1 MNNSIVSKMAKRG
14 REKTNPFSKI
24 CKKSLHS
31 IYNYRVQTLHNMAK
45 LRIIS
50 QTCKQGASSLQLK
63 KESGDNTPRLKLGR
77 ESV

>member
-1 MNNSIVSKMAKRG
+1 LFPKWPKEGERTQTHFKRSA
-14 REKTNPFSKI
+14 RKVYNW
-24 CKKSLHS
+24 C
-31 IYNYRVQTLHNMAK
+31 NYRLQTLHNMAK

-63 KESGDNTPRLKLGR
+63 KGSGDNTPRLKLGR